1 MRKNQGLIYM
11 SKISVYMLII
21 GLLTGITGITFFF
34 YGMNSDQSEI
44 PVAFMSES
52 STDDAKE
59 AVKVR
64 GDWEVT
70 VSNPDGSDPTVH
82 NFRNKIEVTAFDLL
96 SRSLLPTEH
105 ESSTKIK
112 RWDIQLWDG
121 TLTNGN
127 LSGYEICRMS
137 TNPTGDIW
145 TNYELE
151 LLENSVLVAKLIET
165 DNIWLTNGL
174 RLTGS
179 CMADQ
184 DASKDDDIDW
194 IDINEILVKVN
205 YRHSPPSNHYWTDEF
220 ATKGFGGAAG
230 EIEAGGENEEDAIII
245 DSPGQMISLTVDFT
259 FE

>member
-1 MRKNQGLIYM
+1 MRKKQGLIYM

-21 GLLTGITGITFFF
+21 GLLAGITGITFFF

-44 PVAFMSES
+44 PVASMTDS

-64 GDWEVT
+64 GDWELT

-82 NFRNKIEVTAFDLL
+82 NFRNKIQVTAFDLL

-105 ESSTKIK
+105 ENSSEVK
-112 RWDIQLWDG
+112 RWDIHLLDG
-121 TLTNGN
+121 THTNGY

-137 TNPTGDIW
+137 TNPTGP
-145 TNYELE
+145 NLE
-151 LLENSVLVAKLIET
+151 LFENSVLVAKLIET

-179 CMADQ
+179 CMAKKNVDF
-184 DASKDDDIDW
+184 DDDDV
-194 IDINEILVKVN
+194 IDINYVNAYASSPNFGTLPQNVTKVVK
-205 YRHSPPSNHYWTDEF
+205 F
-220 ATKGFGGAAG
+220 AQKSFGGAAG
-230 EIEAGGENEEDAIII
+230 EIEAGGENEEDAIVIG
-245 DSPGQMISLTVDFT
+245 SPGQMISVTVDFT

>member
-1 MRKNQGLIYM
+1 MRKKQGLIYM

-34 YGMNSDQSEI
+34 YGMNSDQSDI

-64 GDWEVT
+64 GDWELT

-82 NFRNKIEVTAFDLL
+82 NFRNKIQVTAFDLL

-105 ESSTKIK
+105 ENSSEVK
-112 RWDIQLWDG
+112 RWDIHLLDG
-121 TLTNGN
+121 THTNGY

-137 TNPTGDIW
+137 TNPTGP
-145 TNYELE
+145 NLE
-151 LLENSVLVAKLIET
+151 IFENSVLVAKLIET
-165 DNIWLTNGL
+165 DNTWLTNGL

-184 DASKDDDIDW
+184 DASDKDIDW

-205 YRHSPPSNHYWTDEF
+205 YLITPNQTWTDEF
-220 ATKGFGGAAG
+220 ATKSFGGAAG

-245 DSPGQMISLTVDFT
+245 DSSGQMISLTVDFT